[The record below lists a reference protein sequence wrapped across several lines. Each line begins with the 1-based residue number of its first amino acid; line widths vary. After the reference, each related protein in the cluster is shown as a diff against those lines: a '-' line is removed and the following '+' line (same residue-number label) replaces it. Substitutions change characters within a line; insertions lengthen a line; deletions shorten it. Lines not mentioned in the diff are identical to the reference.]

1 MKVLYASSL
10 LVLFVYLF
18 RYIRY
23 AYARAVPPRWVT
35 DETVST
41 LSALLLT
48 ILLAFA
54 ASFAVQGVSQ
64 FTSSGA
70 IDETIA
76 IASVIAMLLAVIAPL
91 VFARRRLHARAVEL
105 PSAG

>member
-10 LVLFVYLF
+10 VVLFVYLF
-18 RYIRY
+18 RYIRH

-35 DETVST
+35 DETIST

-64 FTSSGA
+64 FTSSDA

-76 IASVIAMLLAVIAPL
+76 IASVVVMLLAVVAPFVL
-91 VFARRRLHARAVEL
+91 VRRRSNAPAVEL
-105 PSAG
+105 PSGS